1 MAKTDVETL
10 VLQMSGDV
18 RGLQKALDKA
28 QREAAAATG
37 KIEDR
42 FDRMN
47 GGINKSFSSLGNG
60 LKAALATVAVGALV
74 KDAQKIADTYTDV
87 RNALKLYVD
96 VLGDT
101 DEAQKRVVATAI
113 DTKQNFEAIG
123 KLVSVTARIAGEI
136 GESSE
141 NVFLFTEAV
150 GKGAA
155 IVNTGAAAT
164 SAALFQLGQALGSP
178 RVQMGEFNSIIEGTP
193 RLAKAFAEGVI
204 GAGASV
210 SQLKARITD
219 MSGDGVSGA
228 ELFRGLLS
236 QLPQLRKQFAAAD
249 VTVAAAFTNL
259 QTRITA
265 YVGEANE
272 ATGATKAIIPLINFL
287 ADSVD
292 DLANVAVVGIVALAG
307 ALTGLG
313 AAGVVSAIGAT
324 TSAVLGARAAYILAA
339 TEIAKMTLA
348 SGAASAV
355 QLASAQA
362 ALKSATS
369 LNVLGTAAK
378 AGAGAMGLLRNAMA
392 FLSGPG
398 GWAVLGA
405 VAAIL
410 ALELSKV
417 NTQLQIQ
424 ERVTREIAPQVKKI
438 EELTRALAK
447 AEGANAVELRK
458 SRAEEL
464 KSLTARAR
472 LAQANL
478 ALAESNLKVRESELL
493 KARSFSELSQLDP
506 EAQAGVIAGLAGDEG
521 RIARQRKEV
530 EELRRQITGLID
542 TIAEADAAG
551 YRAQGATAKPP
562 TADPTA
568 GAGVTATTDAV
579 ADMTARIEAN
589 FDRAEQAAADA
600 EQALMDA
607 LDAAE
612 AVRAGLRDD
621 AESFLDR
628 LPGSTRA
635 AYAELAKLRA
645 LISEGIFTE
654 LGAENEAALA
664 QVDLLVEIAARAG
677 TATDAL
683 AELAKVNGLTT
694 EQAARGAE
702 QIKRAAREARAVRDE
717 ELGRLFREQEIRDDV
732 KSALY
737 EAMQTGQYAE
747 VFRERMADALDRA
760 SQRALDKFVDVIFD
774 TIGGIGGGGLG
785 SIFGGKSAK
794 SGAGGIFDSFFSA
807 LIGGFFGGGRATG
820 GPINPGKF
828 YVTGEKGPELIV
840 PRSQGH
846 VIPNSILAAMSGAPR
861 NTQLTTRS
869 EVNIAYTIDLAG
881 ANGDQA
887 IALIAR
893 RESQRGIAEA
903 LKVVDRQAPSRQQR
917 FVKLGT

>member
-10 VLQMSGDV
+10 VLQMSADV
-18 RGLQKALDKA
+18 RGMQKALDKA
-28 QREAAAATG
+28 QAAAAAATG

-47 GGINKSFSSLGNG
+47 GGLNKSFLGLGNA
-60 LKAALATVAVGALV
+60 LKTALATVAVGALV
-74 KDAQKIADTYTDV
+74 KDAQKIADSYTDV

-113 DTKQNFEAIG
+113 DTQQNFEAIG

-164 SAALFQLGQALGSP
+164 SGALFQLGQALGSP

-219 MSGDGVSGA
+219 MTGDGVSGA

-236 QLPQLRKQFAAAD
+236 QLPQLRKEFGAAD

-292 DLANVAVVGIVALAG
+292 DLANVAVVAIVALAG

-313 AAGVVSAIGAT
+313 TSAVIGSIGAT
-324 TSAVLGARAAYILAA
+324 TNAVLGARAAYMLAA
-339 TEIAKMTLA
+339 TEVAKMTLA
-348 SGAASAV
+348 SGVASAA
-355 QLASAQA
+355 QLSYAQA
-362 ALKSATS
+362 ALKSAMS
-369 LNVLGTAAK
+369 LNVLGVAAK
-378 AGAGAMGLLRNAMA
+378 GGAAAMGLLRNAMA

-405 VAAIL
+405 AAAIL

-417 NTQLQIQ
+417 NIQLQIQ
-424 ERVTREIAPQVKKI
+424 ERVTKEIAPQVKKI
-438 EELTRALAK
+438 EELTQQLAT
-447 AEGANAVELRK
+447 AEGEHAKQLAA
-458 SRAEEL
+458 SRLEEVKAL
-464 KSLTARAR
+464 ISRAR
-472 LAQANL
+472 LAQTNL
-478 ALAESNLKVRESELL
+478 DLAESNLKLRESELIRS
-493 KARSFSELSQLDP
+493 RSFSELSQLDP
-506 EAQAGVIAGLAGDEG
+506 ETQAGVIAGLAGDEG

-542 TIAEADAAG
+542 SIAQADAVAM
-551 YRAQGATAKPP
+551 RAQGASATPKPETP
-562 TADPTA
+562 ATG
-568 GAGVTATTDAV
+568 GAVNATTDAV
-579 ADMTARIEAN
+579 AEMTARIEAN

-600 EQALMDA
+600 EQALLDA

-612 AVRAGLRDD
+612 ATRAGLRDD

-628 LPGSTRA
+628 LPSSTRA
-635 AYAELAKLRA
+635 AYDELDRLRA
-645 LISEGIFTE
+645 LIADGIFVE

-664 QVDLLVEIAARAG
+664 QVDLLIEIAGRAG
-677 TATDAL
+677 DASAAL
-683 AELAKVNGLTT
+683 AELAKVNDLTVT
-694 EQAARGAE
+694 QARRASE
-702 QIKRAAREARAVRDE
+702 QIKAAAREARESRDE
-717 ELGRLFREQEIRDDV
+717 ELGRLFRRGEIREDV

-737 EAMQTGQYAE
+737 EAMKTGNYAE
-747 VFRERMADALDRA
+747 VFRERIADAFDRAAQRGLDR
-760 SQRALDKFVDVIFD
+760 FVDAIFD
-774 TIGGIGGGGLG
+774 AIGAIGKGKGKAGGGDTKKG
-785 SIFGGKSAK
+785 SGIVSTAISAVL
-794 SGAGGIFDSFFSA
+794 SA
-807 LIGGFFGGGRATG
+807 IFGGGRASG
-820 GPINPGKF
+820 GPISPGKF

-840 PRSQGH
+840 PRTQGH
-846 VIPNSILAAMSGAPR
+846 VIPNSILTAMAGAPR
-861 NTQLTTRS
+861 NTTLTQRS
-869 EVNIAYTIDLAG
+869 ELNVKYTVDLTG
-881 ANGDQA
+881 ANGDQTIA
-887 IALIAR
+887 IIAR
-893 RESQRGIAEA
+893 REAQRGMAEA
-903 LKVVDRQAPSRQQR
+903 LKIADRQAPSRQQR
-917 FVKLGT
+917 FAKLGT